1 MLPQRHHVTCQKPRA
16 LIDDSDSA
24 TASITT
30 GNGQM
35 QNVSQSLGN
44 LGGSGQAQTNLVF
57 FEPVPVELCE
67 TAIFSYQV
75 MNSSANEPNDIN
87 TASEKVATD
96 LAQFALKSIES
107 DLASSK
113 AITSITVATS
123 VVPVIGTILALL
135 GEWVLS
141 ELPGAVVPGSCDGMV
156 ALEQDVLL
164 GTDIALATAGGK
176 VHSVTT
182 EHPGTTSPDG
192 CGPTCQYKVQWSIQR
207 V

>member
-1 MLPQRHHVTCQKPRA
+1 
-16 LIDDSDSA
+16 
-24 TASITT
+24 
-30 GNGQM
+30 M
-35 QNVSQSLGN
+35 QSVSQQLGN
-44 LGGSGQAQTNLVF
+44 LGGSDQAQTNLVF

-87 TASEKVATD
+87 TALEKVATD

-107 DLASSK
+107 DLASGK
-113 AITSITVATS
+113 AITSIAVATS
-123 VVPVIGTILALL
+123 VVPVVGTILALL
-135 GEWVLS
+135 AEWLLS
-141 ELPGAVVPGSCDGMV
+141 ELPGVVTPGACDGLV

-164 GTDIALATAGGK
+164 GTDIALGTAGGK

-182 EHPGTTSPDG
+182 EHPGTTSAAG
-192 CGPTCQYKVQWSIQR
+192 CGANSQYEVQWSIRQ